1 MDTAKAKA
9 LYIQGS
15 FTPLKILNCN
25 MRTKVLS
32 NSEPWH
38 SAYLNFSSDPRSQAN
53 YKLSGPSSVL
63 TRDRND
69 SPTGL
74 AQIIQDDRA
83 AINLA
88 LRYIVTKDETY
99 ALASRNI
106 LDEWSSTLKV
116 VNGSDRQLGAR
127 LSGVNLVNA
136 AEIPRY
142 EWAGW
147 SAANITRFEDMI
159 ANLFVPTA
167 SGGWGTTGEK
177 AMISYAVFLNNR
189 TLYDEALARYSTG
202 EYGSTCGSLPFM
214 IAPTGQYVESGRDQ
228 GHTQLSLG
236 NMAKLAQV
244 AFSQGDDSVYDLLNK
259 RLMVGY
265 EYTSEFLMTDN
276 TLPYNTSW
284 VCCGCA
290 NLGWKGIS
298 ELERGQWRPIHEIAY
313 GYYAQKKGND
323 MPYTKMLLE
332 AQGLETTNPSSA
344 SNDNAEWGTLRFRRS
359 QDL

>member
-1 MDTAKAKA
+1 
-9 LYIQGS
+9 
-15 FTPLKILNCN
+15 

-38 SAYLNFSSDPRSQAN
+38 SAYLKFSSDPRSQAN
-53 YKLSGPSSVL
+53 YKLSGPSSVV

-74 AQIIQDDRA
+74 AQIIQDGRA
-83 AINLA
+83 AINIA
-88 LRYIVTKDETY
+88 LRYVITKDETY
-99 ALASRNI
+99 ALASRHI
-106 LDEWSSTLKV
+106 LDEWSSTLKL
-116 VNGSDRQLGAR
+116 VNR
-127 LSGVNLVNA
+127 VNLVNA
-136 AEIPRY
+136 AEILRY
-142 EWAGW
+142 EWTGW
-147 SAANITRFEDMI
+147 SAVNITRFEGMI
-159 ANLFVPTA
+159 ANLFVPAASYISTA
-167 SGGWGTTGEK
+167 NDPNAWSGGWGTTGEK

-202 EYGSTCGSLPFM
+202 AYGSTCGSLPFM

-236 NMAKLAQV
+236 NIAELAQV
-244 AFSQGDDSVYDLLNK
+244 AFSQGDDSVYNLLNK

-298 ELERGQWRPIHEIAY
+298 ELERSQWRPIHEIAY
-313 GYYAQKKGND
+313 GYCTQKMGNS

-344 SNDNAEWGTLRFRRS
+344 SNDNAEWGTLRFHRS
-359 QDL
+359 QGL